1 MGGSDELTEL
11 LGRAGLE
18 VVGERRVEEVLPA
31 SVAWRHVAGWQTEP
45 TVVVADDRP
54 DPVAELNA
62 QWRRLASETGILG
75 GDGVFLIAVP
85 GTGDGSWTRVRLG
98 GDWDLAGV
106 LGPRPGQPEFLT
118 LSLDGDAMVGVTTEE
133 YAVWLIVVDRLR
145 EQREA
150 AARADAEETRE
161 DRAAAWERLFQ
172 GPKPTEKVLDAWA
185 DGLSLNPA
193 TPEELWPRLADRSGY
208 GMYRV
213 LPTDVVDA
221 LLTDPDWKRR
231 FGAAQHQPNI
241 TPEQWARTILAER
254 DERHRWLMTMV
265 AADRWAEL
273 PEDACRT
280 LATDP
285 SPRVRSEAAR
295 LKGLPASLAVA
306 LAADPDGAVRAV
318 ACRPA
323 WPHLDAPARSA
334 LLADSH
340 DTVRAR
346 ALLLHHQE
354 HPMGR
359 AVFETL
365 ESQREALESC
375 FLDPGLAAHV
385 AGHGDPAE
393 RRALAGNP
401 RLTPELVARL
411 GQDPDAGVRFT
422 VSVRADLTEAQRAGI
437 RYDFDPGVRYRP
449 LDWVVALH
457 DDPDAMR
464 SLAASSHPLVRRS
477 VARARHLPP
486 EAVERLARD
495 EDRVVQLLLAESCD
509 DAPAEMLLRVWRW
522 WDGSLTVPDRPRSHP
537 NFPRE
542 DLLRYADDPSPRMR
556 RLALDD
562 PRSTADLVERFSRD
576 PSEEVRHRAALDPR
590 LPPVAAAR
598 LLEDPHEHVRD
609 AAARHPRL
617 PARLLTRLL
626 RSGGVETAARNPALP
641 VEVMRRMVDA
651 ISPVDPVEAPPGEVA
666 GQASVSG
673 SVRPPRAASA

>member
-1 MGGSDELTEL
+1 MMRIMGGNDELTEL

-18 VVGERRVEEVLPA
+18 VVGERGVEEVLPA

-45 TVVVADDRP
+45 TVAVADDRP
-54 DPVAELNA
+54 DPVAELNT
-62 QWRRLASETGILG
+62 QWHRLASEAGMLS
-75 GDGVFLIAVP
+75 GDGVFLIAVS
-85 GTGDGSWTRVRLG
+85 GTGEGSWTRVRLG
-98 GDWDLAGV
+98 DDWDLAGV

-118 LSLDGDAMVGVTTEE
+118 LSPDGDALVGATTEE
-133 YAVWLIVVDRLR
+133 YAVWLVAVDRLR
-145 EQREA
+145 ERREA
-150 AARADAEETRE
+150 AARTAAEETPE
-161 DRAAAWERLFQ
+161 DRAATWERLFQ
-172 GPKPTEKVLDAWA
+172 GPKPTENVLDAWA
-185 DGLSLNPA
+185 NGLSLNPA

-208 GMYRV
+208 GMYRA

-221 LLTDPDWKRR
+221 LLAHPDWNRR
-231 FGAAQHQPNI
+231 SRVAQHQPNI

-254 DERHRWLMTMV
+254 DERHRRLMTMV

-306 LAADPDGAVRAV
+306 LAADPDGGVRAV

-323 WPHLDAPARSA
+323 WPHLDAPARAA

-340 DTVRAR
+340 DTVRTR

-359 AVFETL
+359 AVFEAL

-375 FLDPGLAAHV
+375 FLEPGLAAHL
-385 AGHGDPAE
+385 ARHGDPAK
-393 RRALAGNP
+393 RRALAGNR
-401 RLTPELVARL
+401 RLAADLVALL
-411 GQDPDAGVRFT
+411 GEDPDDGVRFA
-422 VSVRADLTEAQRAGI
+422 VSTRADLTEEQRAVI
-437 RYDFDPGVRYRP
+437 RYDFDPGVRYRT
-449 LDWVVALH
+449 LDWVEALH
-457 DDPDAMR
+457 DDPDAMLR
-464 SLAASSHPLVRRS
+464 LAASSHPLVRGS

-495 EDRVVQLLLAESCD
+495 EDRVVQLFLAESCD

-576 PSEEVRHRAALDPR
+576 PSEEVRHRAAFDPR
-590 LPPVAAAR
+590 LSAVAAAR

-617 PARLLTRLL
+617 PARLLAQLL

-651 ISPVDPVEAPPGEVA
+651 FSPVDPAEAASGEVV
-666 GQASVSG
+666 G
-673 SVRPPRAASA
+673 

>member
-1 MGGSDELTEL
+1 MGGNDELTEL

-18 VVGERRVEEVLPA
+18 VVGERGVEEVLPA
-31 SVAWRHVAGWQTEP
+31 FVAWRHVTGWETEP
-45 TVVVADDRP
+45 TVAVADDRP

-62 QWRRLASETGILG
+62 QWHRLASETGILG

-85 GTGDGSWTRVRLG
+85 GTGDGSWSRVRLSG
-98 GDWDLAGV
+98 GWDLAGV

-118 LSLDGDAMVGVTTEE
+118 LSLDGDTMVAATTEE
-133 YAVWLIVVDRLR
+133 YAVWLVVVDRLGER
-145 EQREA
+145 SEA
-150 AARADAEETRE
+150 AARAAEETPE

-172 GPKPTEKVLDAWA
+172 GPKPTEKVLNAWA
-185 DGLSLNPA
+185 NGLSLNPA
-193 TPEELWPRLADRSGY
+193 TPKELWPRLADRSGY
-208 GMYRV
+208 GMYRA

-221 LLTDPDWKRR
+221 LLVHPDWNRR
-231 FGAAQHQPNI
+231 FSAAQHQPNI

-254 DERHRWLMTMV
+254 DERHRWLLTMV

-273 PEDACRT
+273 PEDACGT

-285 SPRVRSEAAR
+285 SPRVRSEAGR
-295 LKGLPASLAVA
+295 LKGLPASSAVA
-306 LAADPDGAVRAV
+306 LAADPDGGVRAV

-323 WPHLDAPARSA
+323 WPHLDAPARAA

-359 AVFETL
+359 AEFETL
-365 ESQREALESC
+365 KSQREALESC
-375 FLDPGLAAHV
+375 FLDPGLAAHL
-385 AGHGDPAE
+385 ARHGNRAE

-401 RLTPELVARL
+401 RLAQDLVALL
-411 GQDPDAGVRFT
+411 GEDPDDGVRFA
-422 VSVRADLTEAQRAGI
+422 VSTRADLTEEQRVHI
-437 RYDFDPGVRYRP
+437 RYDFDVGIRRRT
-449 LDWVVALH
+449 LDWVEALH

-464 SLAASSHPLVRRS
+464 RLAASSHPLVRRS

-495 EDRVVQLLLAESCD
+495 EDRVVQLFLAESCD

-522 WDGSLTVPDRPRSHP
+522 WDGSLTVPDRPRGHP

-562 PRSTADLVERFSRD
+562 PRSTADLVEKFSRD

-590 LPPVAAAR
+590 LSPVAAAR

-626 RSGGVETAARNPALP
+626 RSGGMETAARNPALP
-641 VEVMRRMVDA
+641 VGVMRRMVDA
-651 ISPVDPVEAPPGEVA
+651 FSAVDPAEAPPGEAV
-666 GQASVSG
+666 G
-673 SVRPPRAASA
+673 

>member
-1 MGGSDELTEL
+1 MGGNEELTEL

-18 VVGERRVEEVLPA
+18 VVGERRIEEVLPA

-45 TVVVADDRP
+45 TMAVADDCS

-62 QWRRLASETGILG
+62 QWHRLASETGILG

-85 GTGDGSWTRVRLG
+85 GSGGGSWTRVRLG

-150 AARADAEETRE
+150 AARAAAEETSE

-172 GPKPTEKVLDAWA
+172 GPKPTDKVLDAWA

-208 GMYRV
+208 GMYRA

-221 LLTDPDWKRR
+221 LLAHPDWNRR
-231 FGAAQHQPNI
+231 SRAAQHQPNI

-254 DERHRWLMTMV
+254 DERHRRLMTMV

-306 LAADPDGAVRAV
+306 LAADPDGGVRAV

-323 WPHLDAPARSA
+323 WPHLDAPARAA
-334 LLADSH
+334 LMADSH

-346 ALLLHHQE
+346 ALLLHHRE

-359 AVFETL
+359 GVFEAL
-365 ESQREALESC
+365 KSQREALESC

-385 AGHGDPAE
+385 AGHGDAAE

-401 RLTPELVARL
+401 RLTPELVTRL
-411 GQDPDAGVRFT
+411 GRDPDAGVRFT

-437 RYDFDPGVRYRP
+437 RYDFDPSVRYRP

-457 DDPDAMR
+457 DDRAAMR
-464 SLAASSHPLVRRS
+464 RLAASSHPLVRRS

-609 AAARHPRL
+609 AAARHARL
-617 PARLLTRLL
+617 PARLLTQLL
-626 RSGGVETAARNPALP
+626 RSGAVETAARNPALP

-651 ISPVDPVEAPPGEVA
+651 ISPVDPAAALPGEVA
-666 GQASVSG
+666 GEASVNET
-673 SVRPPRAASA
+673 VRPPRAASA

>member
-1 MGGSDELTEL
+1 MRIMGGNDELTEL

-18 VVGERRVEEVLPA
+18 VVGERGVEEVLPA
-31 SVAWRHVAGWQTEP
+31 AVAWRHVVAWQTEP
-45 TVVVADDRP
+45 TAVVADDRP
-54 DPVAELNA
+54 DLVAEINA
-62 QWRRLASETGILG
+62 QWHRLASGAGILG
-75 GDGVFLIAVP
+75 GDGVFLVAVS
-85 GTGDGSWTRVRLG
+85 GTGSGRWTRVRLG
-98 GDWDLAGV
+98 GGWDLAGV
-106 LGPRPGQPEFLT
+106 IGPRPGEPEFLT
-118 LSLDGDAMVGVTTEE
+118 LSLDGGALVGVTTEE
-133 YAVWLIVVDRLR
+133 YAVWLVVVDRLKER
-145 EQREA
+145 HEA
-150 AARADAEETRE
+150 AARAAAEETPE

-172 GPKPTEKVLDAWA
+172 GPKPTEKVLNAWA

-193 TPEELWPRLADRSGY
+193 TPAELWPRLANRSGY
-208 GMYRV
+208 GMYRA

-221 LLTDPDWKRR
+221 LLAHPDWNRR
-231 FGAAQHQPNI
+231 VRAAEHQPNI

-254 DERHRWLMTMV
+254 DERHRWLLTMV

-295 LKGLPASLAVA
+295 LTGLPASSAVA
-306 LAADPDGAVRAV
+306 LAADPEDGVRSA

-323 WPHLDAPARSA
+323 WPHLGAPARAA

-354 HPMGR
+354 HPMER
-359 AVFETL
+359 AVLETL
-365 ESQREALESC
+365 KSRQEALEGC
-375 FLDPGLAAHV
+375 FLDPGLAAHL
-385 AGHGDPAE
+385 ARHGNPAE

-401 RLTPELVARL
+401 HLAADLVALLGEDPDDRVRLT
-411 GQDPDAGVRFT
+411 
-422 VSVRADLTEAQRAGI
+422 VSTRADLTEEQRAGI
-437 RYDFDPGVRYRP
+437 RYDFDPGIRRP
-449 LDWVVALH
+449 TLEWVVALH

-464 SLAASSHPLVRRS
+464 RLAASSHPLVRRS
-477 VARARHLPP
+477 VARARHLPT
-486 EAVERLARD
+486 EAVERLAQD
-495 EDRVVQLLLAESCD
+495 EDRVVQLFLAESCD

-522 WDGSLTVPDRPRSHP
+522 WDGSLTAPDRPRGHP

-576 PSEEVRHRAALDPR
+576 PSEEVRYQAALDPR
-590 LPPVAAAR
+590 LPAVAAAR

-626 RSGGVETAARNPALP
+626 RGGAVETAARNPALP
-641 VEVMRRMVDA
+641 VEVMRRMVHA
-651 ISPVDPVEAPPGEVA
+651 FSPAGPGGGAP
-666 GQASVSG
+666 
-673 SVRPPRAASA
+673 